1 MGAAGV
7 ETEAAVYWD
16 PFDREIARD
25 PYPVY
30 RRMRAE
36 APLYYNDRHDFHA
49 LTRAAD
55 VERGLTDWRTFSSA
69 RGPILEVIK
78 ANIEIPPGTL
88 LMEDPPAHD
97 IHRKLL
103 SRVFT
108 PRRVGSLEHR
118 IRDMCVRSLDR
129 LAGERQFDV
138 MTAFANEVPMRVIG
152 MLLGIPEADQ
162 QTVRNRADAK
172 LRTEPGQQMKVSES
186 ALMDVDLFA
195 DYIDWRAG
203 HPSDDLMTELLNA
216 RFEDEHGVTRTLTR
230 QELLTYVTVLAGAG
244 NETTAR
250 LIGWLVSVLA
260 EYPDQRAEL
269 LAEPQLVPNVIEET
283 LRFEPTGHAVAR
295 YVTADVEFHGSTVPA
310 GSVMMLIVASANRD
324 ESRWSD
330 PEAFDIHRRVNQLLT
345 FGLGTHYCM
354 GAALARLEARIALEE
369 FLARFPSWE
378 VDHAGAELSSTST
391 MRGWETLPVTV
402 G

>member
-1 MGAAGV
+1 MSDGL
-7 ETEAAVYWD
+7 YWD
-16 PFDREIARD
+16 PFDRDIAQD

-30 RRMRAE
+30 ERMRAE
-36 APLYYNDRHDFHA
+36 APIYYNDRHDFYA
-49 LTRAAD
+49 LTRADD
-55 VERGLTDWRTFSSA
+55 VERALTDWQTFSSA
-69 RGPILEVIK
+69 RGPIIEVIK

-108 PRRVGSLEHR
+108 PRRVSSLETE
-118 IRDMCVRSLDR
+118 IREFCIRCLDR
-129 LAGERQFDV
+129 LTDVHDFDV
-138 MTAFANEVPMRVIG
+138 MKQFANEVPMRVIG

-162 QTVRNRADAK
+162 QGVRDRADAK
-172 LRTEPGQQMKVSES
+172 LRTKPGEQMKVSEG

-195 DYIDWRAG
+195 EYIDWRAE

-216 RFEDEHGVTRTLTR
+216 EFVDEHGVTRTLTR
-230 QELLTYVTVLAGAG
+230 QEILTYVTVLAGAG

-260 EYPDQRAEL
+260 KYPDQRTEVV
-269 LAEPQLVPNVIEET
+269 EDRQLIPNVIEET

-295 YVTADVEFHGSTVPA
+295 YVTTDVEFHGRTVPA
-310 GSVMMLIVASANRD
+310 GAAISLLVASANRD
-324 ESRWSD
+324 ELRW
-330 PEAFDIHRRVNQLLT
+330 PEPNRFDIHRRINQILT

-354 GAALARLEARIALEE
+354 GAALARLEAKVALEE
-369 FLARFPSWE
+369 FIGRFPKWDVDWE
-378 VDHAGAELSSTST
+378 NAVLSSTST
-391 MRGWETLPVTV
+391 MRGWETLPIRV

>member
-1 MGAAGV
+1 V
-7 ETEAAVYWD
+7 SDNPVYWD
-16 PFDREIARD
+16 PFDRGIADD
-25 PYPVY
+25 PYPIY
-30 RRMRAE
+30 ERMRAE
-36 APLYYNDRHDFHA
+36 APVYYNDKHDFYA
-49 LTRAAD
+49 LTHADD
-55 VERGLTDWRTFSSA
+55 VERALTDWKTFSSA

-108 PRRVGSLEHR
+108 PRRVSSLEPE
-118 IRDMCVRSLDR
+118 IREFCIRCLDR
-129 LAGERQFDV
+129 LTDVQDFDV
-138 MTAFANEVPMRVIG
+138 MRDFANEVPMRVIG

-162 QTVRNRADAK
+162 QTVRDRADAK
-172 LRTEPGQQMKVSES
+172 LRTKPGEQMKVSES
-186 ALMDVDLFA
+186 ALMDVDIFA
-195 DYIDWRAG
+195 EYIDWRAE

-216 RFEDEHGVTRTLTR
+216 EFVDEHGVTRTLSR
-230 QELLTYVTVLAGAG
+230 QEILTYVTVLAGAG

-260 EYPDQRAEL
+260 KFPDQRTEVIEDRDL
-269 LAEPQLVPNVIEET
+269 ISNVIEET

-295 YVTADVEFHGSTVPA
+295 YVTTDVEFHGQVVPA
-310 GSVMMLIVASANRD
+310 GSAISLLVASANRD
-324 ESRWSD
+324 ERRWTD
-330 PEAFDIHRRVNQLLT
+330 PNRFDIHRKINQLLT

-354 GAALARLEARIALEE
+354 GAALARLEAKIALEE
-369 FLARFPSWE
+369 FVARFPKWD
-378 VDHAGAELSSTST
+378 VDVDNAVLSSTST
-391 MRGWETLPVTV
+391 MRGWETLPVRV

>member
-1 MGAAGV
+1 MSDNP
-7 ETEAAVYWD
+7 VYWD
-16 PFDREIARD
+16 PFDRGIADD
-25 PYPVY
+25 PYPIY
-30 RRMRAE
+30 ERMRAE
-36 APLYYNDRHDFHA
+36 APVYYNEKHDFYA
-49 LTRAAD
+49 LTHADD
-55 VERGLTDWRTFSSA
+55 VERALTDWKTFSSA

-108 PRRVGSLEHR
+108 PRRVSSLEVE
-118 IRDMCVRSLDR
+118 IREFCIRCLDR
-129 LAGERQFDV
+129 LTDTQDFDV
-138 MTAFANEVPMRVIG
+138 MRDFANEVPMRVIG

-162 QTVRNRADAK
+162 QTVRDRADAK
-172 LRTEPGQQMKVSES
+172 LRTKPGEQMKVSES
-186 ALMDVDLFA
+186 ALMDVDIFA
-195 DYIDWRAG
+195 EYIDWRAE

-216 RFEDEHGVTRTLTR
+216 QFEDVHGVARTLSR
-230 QELLTYVTVLAGAG
+230 QEILTYVTVLAGAG

-260 EYPDQRAEL
+260 KYPDQRTEVI
-269 LAEPQLVPNVIEET
+269 EDRQLIPNVIEET

-295 YVTADVEFHGSTVPA
+295 YVTTDVEFHGQVVPA
-310 GSVMMLIVASANRD
+310 GSAISLLVASANRD
-324 ESRWSD
+324 ERRWTD
-330 PEAFDIHRRVNQLLT
+330 PKRFDIHRRINQILT

-354 GAALARLEARIALEE
+354 GAALARLEAKIALEE
-369 FLARFPSWE
+369 FVARFPKWD
-378 VDHAGAELSSTST
+378 VDVDNAVLSSTST
-391 MRGWETLPVTV
+391 MRGWETLPVRV

>member
-1 MGAAGV
+1 MSDNP
-7 ETEAAVYWD
+7 VYWD
-16 PFDREIARD
+16 PFDRGIADD
-25 PYPVY
+25 PYPIY
-30 RRMRAE
+30 ERMRAE
-36 APLYYNDRHDFHA
+36 APVYYNEKHDFYA
-49 LTRAAD
+49 LTHADD
-55 VERGLTDWRTFSSA
+55 VERALTDWKTFSSA

-108 PRRVGSLEHR
+108 PRRVSSLEPE
-118 IRDMCVRSLDR
+118 IREFCIRCLDR
-129 LAGERQFDV
+129 LTDTQDFDV
-138 MTAFANEVPMRVIG
+138 MRDFANEVPMRVIG

-162 QTVRNRADAK
+162 QTVRDRADAK
-172 LRTEPGQQMKVSES
+172 LRTKPGEQMKVSES
-186 ALMDVDLFA
+186 ALMDVDIFA
-195 DYIDWRAG
+195 EYIDWRAE

-216 RFEDEHGVTRTLTR
+216 QFEDEHGVTRTLSR
-230 QELLTYVTVLAGAG
+230 QEILTYVTVLAGAG

-260 EYPDQRAEL
+260 KYPDQRTEVI
-269 LAEPQLVPNVIEET
+269 EDRQLIPNVIEET

-295 YVTADVEFHGSTVPA
+295 YVTTDVEFHGQVVPA
-310 GSVMMLIVASANRD
+310 GSAISLLVASANRD
-324 ESRWSD
+324 ERRWTD
-330 PEAFDIHRRVNQLLT
+330 PKRFDIHRRINQILT

-354 GAALARLEARIALEE
+354 GAALARLEAKIALEE
-369 FLARFPSWE
+369 FVARFPKWD
-378 VDHAGAELSSTST
+378 VDVDNAVLSSTST
-391 MRGWETLPVTV
+391 MRGWETLPVRV

>member
-1 MGAAGV
+1 V
-7 ETEAAVYWD
+7 SDNPVYWD
-16 PFDREIARD
+16 PFDRGIADD
-25 PYPVY
+25 PYPIY
-30 RRMRAE
+30 ERMRAE
-36 APLYYNDRHDFHA
+36 APVYYNEKHDFYA
-49 LTRAAD
+49 LTHADD
-55 VERGLTDWRTFSSA
+55 VERALTDWKTFSSA

-108 PRRVGSLEHR
+108 PRRVSSLEPE
-118 IRDMCVRSLDR
+118 IREFCIRCLDR
-129 LAGERQFDV
+129 LTDTQDFDV
-138 MTAFANEVPMRVIG
+138 MREFANEVPMRVIG

-162 QTVRNRADAK
+162 QTVRDRADAK
-172 LRTEPGQQMKVSES
+172 LRTKPGEQMKVSES
-186 ALMDVDLFA
+186 ALMDVDIFA
-195 DYIDWRAG
+195 EYIDWRAE

-216 RFEDEHGVTRTLTR
+216 QFEDVHGVARTLSR
-230 QELLTYVTVLAGAG
+230 QEILTYVTVLAGAG

-260 EYPDQRAEL
+260 KYPDQRTEVI
-269 LAEPQLVPNVIEET
+269 EDRQLIPNVIEET

-295 YVTADVEFHGSTVPA
+295 YVTTDVEFHGQVVPA
-310 GSVMMLIVASANRD
+310 GSAISLLVASANRD
-324 ESRWSD
+324 ERRWTD
-330 PEAFDIHRRVNQLLT
+330 PKRFDIHRRINQILT

-354 GAALARLEARIALEE
+354 GAALARLEAKIALEE
-369 FLARFPSWE
+369 FVARFPKWD
-378 VDHAGAELSSTST
+378 VDVDNAVLSSTST
-391 MRGWETLPVTV
+391 MRGWETLPVRV

>member
-1 MGAAGV
+1 MSDNP
-7 ETEAAVYWD
+7 VYWD
-16 PFDREIARD
+16 PFDRGIADD
-25 PYPVY
+25 PYPIY
-30 RRMRAE
+30 ERMRAE
-36 APLYYNDRHDFHA
+36 APVYYNEKHDFYA
-49 LTRAAD
+49 LTHADD
-55 VERGLTDWRTFSSA
+55 VERALTDWKTFSSA

-108 PRRVGSLEHR
+108 PRRVSSLEPE
-118 IRDMCVRSLDR
+118 IREFCIRCLDR
-129 LAGERQFDV
+129 LTDTQDFDV
-138 MTAFANEVPMRVIG
+138 MRDFANEVPMRVIG

-162 QTVRNRADAK
+162 QTVRDRADAK
-172 LRTEPGQQMKVSES
+172 LRTKPGEQMKVSES
-186 ALMDVDLFA
+186 ALMDVDIFA
-195 DYIDWRAG
+195 EYIDWRAE

-216 RFEDEHGVTRTLTR
+216 QFEDEHGVTRTLSR
-230 QELLTYVTVLAGAG
+230 QEILTYVTVLAGAG

-260 EYPDQRAEL
+260 KYPDQRTEVI
-269 LAEPQLVPNVIEET
+269 EDRQLIPNVIEET

-295 YVTADVEFHGSTVPA
+295 YVTTDVEFHGQVVPA
-310 GSVMMLIVASANRD
+310 GSAISLLVASANRD
-324 ESRWSD
+324 ERRWTD
-330 PEAFDIHRRVNQLLT
+330 PKRFDIHRRINQILT

-354 GAALARLEARIALEE
+354 GAALARLEAKIALEE
-369 FLARFPSWE
+369 FVTRFPKWD
-378 VDHAGAELSSTST
+378 VDVDNAVLSSTST
-391 MRGWETLPVTV
+391 MRGWETLPVRV